1 MIIKKKVVYQF
12 NGRELFVD
20 DVEDVASKAVKLDSM
35 FVGCFGSDIPGKDKK
50 KCIYQYKMTPSDRQ
64 LNFIDPNFTS
74 RTWINGREQSS
85 EGIVSEVVNSYSIY
99 MPVYTMEV
107 SQSPS
112 ADTMLEDQIK
122 LLDKMIRELIK
133 RSGSILDQ
141 YVFETILKLYK
152 DGR

>member
-20 DVEDVASKAVKLDSM
+20 DVEAVASKAVKLEKKM
-35 FVGCFGSDIPGKDKK
+35 FSDFERRGV
-50 KCIYQYKMTPSDRQ
+50 IYQYRMIPSERQ
-64 LNFIDPNFTS
+64 LNFIDPSFLS
-74 RTWINGREQSS
+74 RSWINGREQSS

-141 YVFETILKLYK
+141 YVFETILGLYK
-152 DGR
+152 GGK